1 MKKIIN
7 VCIITTIA
15 FITMLNSMHVVE
27 ASAPRYQFPVF
38 DSIEELIEWIETED
52 ASNFQSGQFENC
64 LLKWR
69 SRGELFIPYFSEP
82 RIELVSITVIPTN
95 RGITMLHFVH
105 STPVGLSQI
114 TVRVTNIDPRYIAT
128 YESRGIGA
136 YYTASR
142 RGEFD
147 VAYVSEKT
155 ITMRDSQTG
164 GIVERSISYAFIDEL
179 DASPPFAFTMFI
191 MDGFELGLTYRNP
204 LVAEY
209 FGDLVWDRA
218 PITDRSVPAIITL
231 PELDPNMRVV
241 RFVIGDTTYTIDR
254 IPHESDVAPFIDP
267 AYERT
272 MVPLRVLSEALG
284 AEVEWIPETSTV
296 QVHFDGD
303 KHQLIVGLP
312 LPNEMG
318 LPALY
323 QDRVFVPLRYVVET
337 FGATIRWDG
346 RNSAVYIYQPIN
358 PSQSLESLH
367 QVHFSRVNVKHPVFK
382 ADVHLGQSAHSPE
395 CFRQRKPLK
404 FERAKQVWT

>member
-1 MKKIIN
+1 MGAIT
-7 VCIITTIA
+7 IIT
-15 FITMLNSMHVVE
+15 FITILGSMHTTK
-27 ASAPRYQFPVF
+27 ASAPRYQQPVF
-38 DSIEELIEWIETED
+38 DSIEELLGWIETVD
-52 ASNFQSGQFENC
+52 ATSFQSGQFERCVLN
-64 LLKWR
+64 WR
-69 SRGELFIPYFSEP
+69 RRGEIFIPYFSEP
-82 RIELVSITVIPTN
+82 SIVLVGVDVIPVY
-95 RGITMLHFVH
+95 RGSMMVHFVH
-105 STPVGLSQI
+105 STPVGQI
-114 TVRVTNIDPRYIAT
+114 IVRVANVDPLQETT
-128 YESRGIGA
+128 YEARGIGA
-136 YYTASR
+136 YFTALWGR
-142 RGEFD
+142 EFEISH
-147 VAYVSEKT
+147 VSEKT
-155 ITMRDSQTG
+155 IAAMDSRTG
-164 GIVERSISYAFIDEL
+164 ELVERNVSYAFVDNL
-179 DASPPFAFTMFI
+179 DAEPRYQFAFTMFI
-191 MDGFELGLTYRNP
+191 MDGFELGITYNNQE
-204 LVAEY
+204 VAKH

-218 PITDRSVPAIITL
+218 PITDRSVPAVVTL

-254 IPHESDVAPFIDP
+254 IPHESDVAPFIERT
-267 AYERT
+267 YERT

-296 QVHFDGD
+296 QVRFGGD
-303 KHQLIVGLP
+303 EHQLIVGLP

-382 ADVHLGQSAHSPE
+382 ADVHLGQSAYSPE